1 MSKKVSSN
9 THGSKTRE
17 RVAAPATKQLRGRAK
32 RRAEARKAE
41 TAERKRRIAER
52 IAANPRLVRA

>member
-17 RVAAPATKQLRGRAK
+17 RVAVPVSRRLQGRAK
-32 RRAEARKAE
+32 RRAEARKAM
-41 TAERKRRIAER
+41 TAERKKRIAER
-52 IAANPRLVRA
+52 IKANPRLVRA